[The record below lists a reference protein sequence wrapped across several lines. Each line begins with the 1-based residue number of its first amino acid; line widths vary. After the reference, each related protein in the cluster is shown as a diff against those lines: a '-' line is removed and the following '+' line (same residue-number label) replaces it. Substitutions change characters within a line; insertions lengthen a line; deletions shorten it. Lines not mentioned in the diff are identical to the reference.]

1 MRVTDASVVD
11 TSVVVG
17 ALVHGNPHTKALCR
31 ESIEASPGAI
41 AHVLA
46 ESYASLTAL
55 PGNLRLAP
63 AVARRMLGEMFPQT
77 PVTLSAEGH
86 LRALDLMSGAGVP
99 GGAIYDCLIAVT
111 ALENGADIVSLDVRA
126 ARTYAIVGAEFTLL

>member
-1 MRVTDASVVD
+1 MRMTDASVVD

-17 ALVHGNPHTKALCR
+17 ALVHGDPDTKARCR

-63 AVARRMLGEMFPQT
+63 PVARRVLNEMFPQ
-77 PVTLSAEGH
+77 PPMTLSAQGYLH
-86 LRALDLMSGAGVP
+86 ALDLMSGAGIP
-99 GGAIYDCLIAVT
+99 GGAIYDCLIAET
-111 ALENGADIVSLDVRA
+111 ARENRAHIVSLDARA
-126 ARTYAIVGAEFTLL
+126 ARTYAVVGVEFTLL